1 MIIYTVY
8 INNINIKSFGHKKD
22 AFNFITQYDNQI
34 DKIIIWKE
42 EFQDDY
48 SYEMHGYKE
57 IIYSIN

>member
-1 MIIYTVY
+1 MIIYTIV
-8 INNINIKSFGHKKD
+8 INNINIKTVGHKKD
-22 AFNFITQYDNQI
+22 AFNFIKNFSEK
-34 DKIIIWKE
+34 DKIIIWRE